1 MELEDKLAVCRVV
14 AQAILSDAAV
24 SDDEMAVLDKL
35 MDQYELSDE
44 QRKEVRNRN
53 LGEDPA
59 SLVRQ
64 VSKGARTG
72 LIAEMAKAIAVD
84 GEVAKVERRLIGQ
97 VAAVLGVTSEQ
108 VDAAIAADGQ

>member
-14 AQAILSDAAV
+14 AQAILSDGAV
-24 SDDEMAVLDKL
+24 TDEEMAVLDKL
-35 MDQYELSDE
+35 MDRYELSDE

-53 LGEDPA
+53 LGDDPGN
-59 SLVRQ
+59 LVRQ
-64 VSKGARTG
+64 VSEGARAD

-97 VAAVLGVTSEQ
+97 VAAVMGVTSEQ
-108 VDAAIAADGQ
+108 VDAAIAAAGQ